1 MTSSNAKLQFK
12 LLDIPFLKFYFNI
25 KFVAL
30 IVLIRFICMS
40 KMAITKN
47 YFWSQKLNLQY

>member
-1 MTSSNAKLQFK
+1 MVSLIAKLQLLFK
-12 LLDIPFLKFYFNI
+12 EGRVCLIYFNI

-40 KMAITKN
+40 KMAIINN
-47 YFWSQKLNLQY
+47 YY